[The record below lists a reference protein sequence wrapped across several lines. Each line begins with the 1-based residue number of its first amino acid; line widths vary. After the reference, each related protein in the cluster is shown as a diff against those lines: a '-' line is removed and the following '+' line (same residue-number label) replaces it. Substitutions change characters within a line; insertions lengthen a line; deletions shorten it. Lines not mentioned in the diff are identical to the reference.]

1 MAKDLCWEGY
11 TVEICH
17 PEELAGGPWSK
28 ALGLTHASHQLLVFP
43 MDLPTSTE
51 QVQVKGPLLPD
62 VGHRAVSGL
71 WALMP
76 DAASL
81 WPPQADPK
89 WEDPESC
96 VSPSL

>member
-71 WALMP
+71 SNVDICRYMDFIKNKNSSQLIHRTTR
-76 DAASL
+76 
-81 WPPQADPK
+81 
-89 WEDPESC
+89 
-96 VSPSL
+96 